1 MLDDLDV
8 PFVLEVSEQFR
19 VTDLPAGIGG
29 EQFEELAEERG
40 PRKCNTVKSPNEMLS
55 NHRAFLTLA

>member
-8 PFVLEVSEQFR
+8 PFVLEVSEPFR

-40 PRKCNTVKSPNEMLS
+40 PRK
-55 NHRAFLTLA
+55 